1 MVYADEFARRVV
13 GVARGWGGVPTVE
26 QGLEL
31 DKLML
36 ESPRCVREELR
47 RGLLT
52 ALIGT
57 RDGVRVCIEK
67 AVWSSFF
74 MAYGRF
80 DPVDVIRRMIPE
92 VMRLVRG
99 WGSVPSGEDV
109 LQLQMLVADSKGCVR
124 LEGLLE
130 GVERRMRSDGFA
142 KWCLLVEQAVRVV
155 YL

>member
-36 ESPRCVREELR
+36 ESPRCVR
-47 RGLLT
+47 
-52 ALIGT
+52 
-57 RDGVRVCIEK
+57 
-67 AVWSSFF
+67 
-74 MAYGRF
+74 F

-92 VMRLVRG
+92 VMRLIRG